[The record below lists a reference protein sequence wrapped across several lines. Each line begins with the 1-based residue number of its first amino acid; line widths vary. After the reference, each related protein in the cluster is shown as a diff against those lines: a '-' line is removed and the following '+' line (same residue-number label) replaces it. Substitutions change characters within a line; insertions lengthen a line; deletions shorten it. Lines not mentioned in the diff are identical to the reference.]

1 MEKLI
6 NHILRIE
13 RKHSFL
19 KVKNPIDCG
28 DDIINNHII
37 YVINILQRWFSKKF
51 KCNYCITEEF
61 AFDLYI
67 LYNKK
72 LYKYDVFFG
81 DNKLCIELIELFILY
96 NSKDYM
102 KIGWY
107 YNNRHC
113 KKKYNYISRNRAFRL
128 FKLFI

>member
-6 NHILRIE
+6 NHILMIG
-13 RKHSFL
+13 KNNSFF
-19 KVKNPIDCG
+19 KVENPIDCG

-37 YVINILQRWFSKKF
+37 SAINILQRWFFKKF
-51 KCNYCITEEF
+51 IYNYCITEEF
-61 AFDLYI
+61 AFDLNI

-72 LYKYDVFFG
+72 LYRYDVFFG
-81 DNKLCIELIELFILY
+81 DNKLFIELIELFIIY
-96 NSKDYM
+96 NSKNYM

-107 YNNRHC
+107 YNNRHY